1 MNGYK
6 VCSFK
11 KNGTKEYL
19 VLDVI
24 TDVEKSQAQLQGF
37 KSDGS
42 CLPFPLFFT
51 VKFSEEGLLKEAFLD
66 GTNYVKEV
74 EEWRGTECEESL
86 ETLASGPSILGFI
99 RAHCRSEKLA
109 SDIDKLKC
117 ITKKSS

>member
-1 MNGYK
+1 M
-6 VCSFK
+6 

-24 TDVEKSQAQLQGF
+24 TDVEKSEAQLRGF

-51 VKFSEEGLLKEAFLD
+51 VKFSEEDLLKEAFLD

-74 EEWRGTECEESL
+74 EGWQGTECQESL
-86 ETLASGPSILGFI
+86 ETLASNPFILKTI
-99 RAHCRSEKLA
+99 KVHCRSEKLA
-109 SDIDKLKC
+109 SDIDKLL
-117 ITKKSS
+117 S